1 MFGWLSSWK
10 RRTNERLAA
19 LEIGGAITNEK
30 LKAIEQLIDEN
41 KSLLYQTFDHQTDR
55 FAKRFGEIEQRLQ
68 AMDDTMAHDNAVGA
82 LSQRLDAFSTAL
94 ADLTTAVLADR
105 AAAQSAFDGFSS
117 AFHRHSQAFT
127 DLRTELQQLITQ
139 VENRGK
145 DLKVFS
151 TRLDQLEAAHRQS
164 RNHPPHPSDS
174 FTAQDPALLPLI
186 QQLQQQQALLQSLT
200 QGVIRGGPVGA
211 VQGGYPGRP
220 ERSGRAAA
228 PTSPQSG
235 VVPQYET
242 PYGGADD
249 AVHGDY
255 PGGPDWTGDA
265 APAASPQAESAPQYK
280 APSGGPNQ
288 AGGAAPA
295 TTSWAESISQYQTAS
310 GGGAGGTGMYEIID
324 PRTER
329 VIGYGR
335 EG

>member
-1 MFGWLSSWK
+1 MFGWLNSWK
-10 RRTNERLAA
+10 RRTNERIAA
-19 LEIGGAITNEK
+19 LEIGAAITNEK
-30 LKAIEQLIDEN
+30 LKAIEKLIGEN
-41 KSLLYQTFDHQTDR
+41 KSLSYETFNHQTDR
-55 FAKRFGEIEQRLQ
+55 FAKRFREVEQRLQ

-174 FTAQDPALLPLI
+174 FTAQDPALLPLL
-186 QQLQQQQALLQSLT
+186 QQLQQQQALLQSLA
-200 QGVIRGGPVGA
+200 QGAIRSGPGQGPVPSGPTGA
-211 VQGGYPGRP
+211 VQGDI
-220 ERSGRAAA
+220 SAGRAPGLEAQPVA
-228 PTSPQSG
+228 PQPESEL
-235 VVPQYET
+235 QYEA
-242 PYGGADD
+242 PDGG
-249 AVHGDY
+249 VQGGE
-255 PGGPDWTGDA
+255 PGGPE
-265 APAASPQAESAPQYK
+265 QF
-280 APSGGPNQ
+280 
-288 AGGAAPA
+288 GGAAPA
-295 TTSWAESISQYQTAS
+295 TSSWAESVSQYKAPDGGSWAESISQYQNAS
-310 GGGAGGTGMYEIID
+310 GGGAGGSGMYEIID